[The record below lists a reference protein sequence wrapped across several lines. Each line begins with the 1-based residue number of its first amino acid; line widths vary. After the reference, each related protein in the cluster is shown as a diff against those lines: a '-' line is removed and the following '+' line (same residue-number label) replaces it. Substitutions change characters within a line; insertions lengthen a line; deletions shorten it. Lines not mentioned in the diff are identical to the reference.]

1 MGCSKT
7 GLPHDVFDF
16 TDVFPAKFYP
26 KLTFSSPDL
35 VNFAKSY
42 LLPLEPKPFPYRFCG
57 RSWMATL
64 RQRARMDALRSALEL
79 HRHRHFNAGC
89 NLVVLG
95 GACAPSTKIDTNVF
109 DNSDHEGFDFDT
121 LSSPQSSLSLGAT
134 LCRHLVVSGG
144 VVTTAYTHLES
155 PIVSFAVCDTK
166 GPRTCSIFIPCPSR
180 SPYAGAFCLVVLG
193 YILEWPRAGMG

>member
-1 MGCSKT
+1 MQISAS
-7 GLPHDVFDF
+7 D
-16 TDVFPAKFYP
+16 
-26 KLTFSSPDL
+26 LTMASSRQRTRMSAVRAAL
-35 VNFAKSY
+35 N
-42 LLPLEPKPFPYRFCG
+42 L
-57 RSWMATL
+57 L
-64 RQRARMDALRSALEL
+64 RQQRFA
-79 HRHRHFNAGC
+79 AGY

-95 GACAPSTKIDTNVF
+95 GACAPSTEIDTSVF
-109 DNSDHEGFDFDT
+109 DNGDHENFDFDT

-144 VVTTAYTHLES
+144 VVTTAHTHLES